1 MNHFLIAI
9 QSKVKYLFLA
19 AAGLLSPIKFLLVIV
34 GVFILIDTV
43 LGIWNAKKQQI
54 AITSNRLASVLSKMF
69 VYQGIV
75 ILAYAIDVSILG
87 GIVAIFVS
95 VPLLITKIATIM
107 VLINEAYS
115 IDEKIR
121 NLNDGKGTWF
131 YFKRSIGV
139 AKVLKKE
146 YTDFDFK
153 DVDKNPKLEK
163 DDDGELIG

>member
-1 MNHFLIAI
+1 MYNVMFAI
-9 QSKVKYLFLA
+9 QSKIKYLFLA
-19 AAGLLSPIKFLLVIV
+19 AASLLSPIKYLLIIV
-34 GVFILIDTV
+34 GVFIVIDTV
-43 LGIWNAKKQQI
+43 LGIWNAKHQQI
-54 AITSNRLASVLSKMF
+54 PITSNRLSSVLSKMF

-75 ILAYAIDVSILG
+75 ILAYAIDVTILG

-95 VPLLITKIATIM
+95 VPLLITKIATMM

-153 DVDKNPKLEK
+153 DIDKNPKVEK
-163 DDDGELIG
+163 GDDGELIG